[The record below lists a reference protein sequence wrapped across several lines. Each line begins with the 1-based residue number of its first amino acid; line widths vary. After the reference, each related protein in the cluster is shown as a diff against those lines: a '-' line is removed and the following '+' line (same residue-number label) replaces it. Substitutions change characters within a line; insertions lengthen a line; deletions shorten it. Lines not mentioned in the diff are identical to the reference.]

1 MYFTKMGATFTLSFL
16 RFLERKLSKEL
27 CAKLRFAAVCWSGMV
42 ALVEGQQNT
51 IR

>member
-27 CAKLRFAAVCWSGMV
+27 CAKLRFATVLWSRMV
-42 ALVEGQQNT
+42 VVIERQQST
-51 IR
+51 IG